1 MTFTGKI
8 RIYLILI
15 ALLPPLTVMA
25 VVYFNSMQQLENS
38 GYQSAYN
45 DLNILIRLYETYKG
59 DLRNKAELYT
69 ASSSM
74 QKAVLLVKAGRML
87 EVNLS
92 EKPAE
97 LDFVEIIDSA
107 GKVLASGHRPGLI
120 GSMVQE
126 RFTNGRTPV
135 HGFMETIEYDISGQH
150 AAIAYLYP
158 LNDNLFVY
166 CGKYIDENL
175 TNVLGAVRTADF
187 RILFQAEA
195 DSSRVDLKGM
205 NKNELYEKDGKIHAI
220 LAGGGESGYFLMS
233 EFTGG
238 SGGEII
244 VSLLKATGMVTLLSI
259 LIAILLGI
267 YITGKAKKEIDN
279 LVTATD
285 RVAHG
290 DFSTPVMAYEE
301 GEFSQLAD
309 SFSEMMAKLKNLQK
323 QLATTEKIAAW
334 KSISQKIAHEVK
346 NPLTPIALSVDDLR
360 RSYMEKLPD
369 FEKTLLECTATIRN
383 EVRRLTKLLDQFV
396 SFARMNAPVIGN
408 VKAGQLI
415 DAIAGLYQRNIDNG
429 QLKITNKSR
438 RQNFRIDP
446 EAIRQVFL
454 NTIKNS
460 FESGPDVK
468 VNIVVNDT
476 AEGIEVIIEDDG
488 PGFAPSILDRRF
500 EPYLSGKKDGSGLG
514 LIICQ
519 RIIHDHGGV
528 IDIYNRPEGGA
539 GVNIKI
545 PFENGQNISNR

>member
-25 VVYFNSMQQLENS
+25 VIYFNSMQQLENF

-59 DLRNKAELYT
+59 DLRNKAELYA
-69 ASSSM
+69 ASASM
-74 QKAVLLVKAGRML
+74 QKAVLLVKAGRMH

-126 RFTNGRTPV
+126 QFTDGRAPV
-135 HGFMETIEYDISGQH
+135 HGFMETIEYDISGPH

-175 TNVLGAVRTADF
+175 INVLGAVRTADF
-187 RILFQAEA
+187 KVLFQPDT
-195 DSSRVDLKGM
+195 DSSRIDLKGM

-244 VSLLKATGMVTLLSI
+244 VSILTATGTVALLSI

-285 RVAHG
+285 RVAQG

-309 SFSEMMAKLKNLQK
+309 SFSEMMTKLKNLQK

-360 RSYMEKLPD
+360 RSYTEKLPD

-408 VKAGQLI
+408 VKAGQFI

-476 AEGIEVIIEDDG
+476 SEGIEVIIEDDG